1 LILWGAGVLG
11 IVSFLLVDLDALIA
25 SLPLPAGTEVPTFTP
40 LLKILSLIQP
50 TVIVAI
56 ATLIGVTLAPKV
68 GLSSPVAASARYLG
82 HLASAWSPP
91 LQRREIE
98 DPDIDTLILEN
109 GAGEWLAFAQLRAN
123 QVSDG
128 VPAQGSIE
136 LWRFYVD
143 APWQGRGVAG
153 ALMQAAKDRGR
164 RRGASTMWLGV
175 WERNARAQ
183 AFYRKHGFGR
193 VGRKVFVVGGD
204 PQTDDVMLCALA

>member
-1 LILWGAGVLG
+1 MTSSDSLTGFVLREATPSDAARLAEFGAR
-11 IVSFLLVDLDALIA
+11 
-25 SLPLPAGTEVPTFTP
+25 TFRETF
-40 LLKILSLIQP
+40 
-50 TVIVAI
+50 A
-56 ATLIGVTLAPKV
+56 ADN
-68 GLSSPVAASARYLG
+68 SPEDMER